1 MRQSNHIVIKVKNVN
16 LDDKTS
22 QTNVKRHKNVNL
34 IKKTLQYSVKKAL
47 KFKFK
52 QQKVTN

>member
-1 MRQSNHIVIKVKNVN
+1 M
-16 LDDKTS
+16 S

-34 IKKTLQYSVKKAL
+34 ISKRLQYSVKKAL
-47 KFKFK
+47 KCKFK